1 MMMINNILKKKIA
14 LKSKKIVFLKG
25 IEKRINKKIDMLIFD
40 RHNLQNELSIV
51 EMKERNKYYG
61 KNV

>member
-1 MMMINNILKKKIA
+1 MMINNILKKKIA

-61 KNV
+61 KSI

>member
-1 MMMINNILKKKIA
+1 MINNILKKKIA

-25 IEKRINKKIDMLIFD
+25 IEKRINKKIDMLIFE

-51 EMKERNKYYG
+51 EMKERNK
-61 KNV
+61 

>member
-1 MMMINNILKKKIA
+1 MINNILKKKIA

>member
-1 MMMINNILKKKIA
+1 MMINNILKKKIA